1 MARRFWV
8 YRRATAI
15 CLRSKPGTW
24 HGTSRLESVPG
35 WWLTYPSEKSW
46 LYNVIYHIWQVV
58 LSILKN
64 MKVSWDDEI
73 PNIWKNKSHVP
84 NHQPGSGAGSSC
96 YIFWC
101 KDPPMAQNAQST
113 VHKKMLTFQMPVV
126 EKWLNWTR
134 KVQPN
139 KTILQKQE
147 DMPYYMNGLKDPCFL
162 HDFALKK
169 RYPNKPLS
177 ILGTHLTKLI
187 VSPFECLYI
196 LEFCCANTP
205 ILAGLP
211 WFISTR
217 VIVLYGPLLAAEPP
231 FLLVV
236 SCCIPSSPS
245 IGHTRSCT
253 CSTRMF
259 VW

>member
-58 LSILKN
+58 LTILKN

-113 VHKKMLTFQMPVV
+113 VHKKMLTFQISVV

-147 DMPYYMNGLKDPCFL
+147 NMPYYERPERPSASSMTSRWKNDVQTNRCQSSVLTS
-162 HDFALKK
+162 
-169 RYPNKPLS
+169 PNLSYRRLNVCIPLS
-177 ILGTHLTKLI
+177 SAAQTPQSWPAHLGSYPH
-187 VSPFECLYI
+187 
-196 LEFCCANTP
+196 
-205 ILAGLP
+205 
-211 WFISTR
+211 
-217 VIVLYGPLLAAEPP
+217 VLSFYMVL
-231 FLLVV
+231 
-236 SCCIPSSPS
+236 C
-245 IGHTRSCT
+245 
-253 CSTRMF
+253 
-259 VW
+259 